1 MSTVPLQQDSRFDVL
16 INCFKVQMASL
27 ISISHFSFFSFCH
40 SWKTAICCLYFTLRF
55 SLTRL
60 TRLKT
65 FIRWQVNLKKKEVY
79 FIKLSLISYYVLD
92 IKTYIHVIYITTIPR
107 FHKSHFLKIIFW
119 KKRQNSFKKKRKKRT
134 KNFKVKSRYTSAL
147 PSVFTSTSINIS
159 LLFRIICL
167 STYEISYVI
176 ILQYHFIW
184 IRF

>member
-65 FIRWQVNLKKKEVY
+65 FIRWQVNLKKVY

-107 FHKSHFLKIIFW
+107 FHKSHFFKIIFW
-119 KKRQNSFKKKRKKRT
+119 KKDKIHFNKKEKKRT

-147 PSVFTSTSINIS
+147 PSVFTSVLINIS
-159 LLFRIICL
+159 LLFIIICL

-184 IRF
+184 LRF

>member
-1 MSTVPLQQDSRFDVL
+1 MSVSLQVNVMSTVPLQQDSRFDVL

-60 TRLKT
+60 KT
-65 FIRWQVNLKKKEVY
+65 FIRWRVNLKKKVY

-107 FHKSHFLKIIFW
+107 FHKSHFFKIIFW
-119 KKRQNSFKKKRKKRT
+119 KKDKIHLKKKEKK
-134 KNFKVKSRYTSAL
+134 S
-147 PSVFTSTSINIS
+147 
-159 LLFRIICL
+159 
-167 STYEISYVI
+167 
-176 ILQYHFIW
+176 
-184 IRF
+184 